1 MSAPTA
7 ILFFS
12 RTASAEAR
20 AKAFGPRGERVA
32 AALIRRTERTLAR
45 TGLPVYRSDERQQV
59 HDRNFGGKLSAAVAD
74 VFARGHAHVIVVS
87 NDCPRLSVAAIRQ
100 ATCALEAGQQ
110 VTGPDARGG
119 AWLIGL
125 QADTFNPDAFAALCW
140 QSDTVAEELLL
151 HLTDC
156 TQLTCR
162 SDYNHLRELRTDW
175 GQLASYLP
183 TLSFLFRLP
192 RAFAP
197 AYAPFS
203 SSPVCPV
210 PELRG
215 PPPAP

>member
-45 TGLPVYRSDERQQV
+45 TGLPVYRSNERQQL
-59 HDRNFGGKLSAAVAD
+59 HDQDFGGKLSAAVTD
-74 VFARGHAHVIVVS
+74 VFARGHVHVIVVS
-87 NDCPRLSVAAIRQ
+87 NDCPRLSVAAIRR
-100 ATCALEAGQQ
+100 ATRALEAGRH
-110 VTGPDARGG
+110 VIGPDTRGG

-125 QADTFNPDAFAALCW
+125 RADTFDPAAFAALNW
-140 QSDTVAEELLL
+140 QSDAVAEELLM
-151 HLTDC
+151 HLQDC

-162 SDYNHLRELRTDW
+162 TDYNNFKELRIDW
-175 GQLASYLP
+175 YQLTPHLP
-183 TLSFLFRLP
+183 TLAFLFRLP
-192 RAFAP
+192 SAFAP
-197 AYAPFS
+197 AYAPLP
-203 SSPVCPV
+203 SSPACPT

-215 PPPAP
+215 PPTAP